1 MRLPR
6 AYRSLA
12 RPFIGARA
20 EPFTKWHC
28 SHVIDTICI
37 YHTDPVFA
45 WVSPRIEFYLKFCS
59 WTLALTTTLRGE
71 AGESHVRINDLH
83 RIVRSVKWTYSDPSY
98 SRFHGVV
105 HLFAVTKIEHH
116 RYSSFVDMDPLG
128 FEPRAS
134 ALQRQHSTTELWAH
148 PSF

>member
-45 WVSPRIEFYLKFCS
+45 WVSPRIELYYKFSS
-59 WTLALTTTLRGE
+59 WTLTLTTTLKGE

-105 HLFAVTKIEHH
+105 HVFAVVEIEHH
-116 RYSSFVDMDPLG
+116 VKFNFLRHGPTGIRTQG
-128 FEPRAS
+128 FCLAKA
-134 ALQRQHSTTELWAH
+134 ALYR
-148 PSF
+148 

>member
-105 HLFAVTKIEHH
+105 HVFALNGIEYHVKFNFLRH
-116 RYSSFVDMDPLG
+116 GPTGIRTQG
-128 FEPRAS
+128 
-134 ALQRQHSTTELWAH
+134 
-148 PSF
+148 PSLKRRMLYR

>member
-71 AGESHVRINDLH
+71 ACESHVRINDLH
-83 RIVRSVKWTYSDPSY
+83 RIVRCVKLTYSDPSY

-105 HLFAVTKIEHH
+105 HVFALNGIEYHVKFNFLRH
-116 RYSSFVDMDPLG
+116 GPTGIRTQG
-128 FEPRAS
+128 FCLAKA
-134 ALQRQHSTTELWAH
+134 ALYH
-148 PSF
+148 

>member
-45 WVSPRIEFYLKFCS
+45 WVSPRIEVYLKFCS

-105 HLFAVTKIEHH
+105 HVFALNGIEYHVKFNFLRH
-116 RYSSFVDMDPLG
+116 GPTGIRTQG
-128 FEPRAS
+128 FCLAKA
-134 ALQRQHSTTELWAH
+134 ALYH
-148 PSF
+148 